1 MVSAA
6 AIAGAAHIASGRD
19 VGSDPTLT
27 LKRRQYNWQFYLQVA
42 GVIVSRARSPRI
54 EELAVVDFSKW
65 YEGKEFSTD
74 WTSNNFP
81 VWNACLA
88 SMRDRPLNILEIGS
102 WEGRSAIFF
111 LEYCPLS
118 RITCIDPWVNPPPEV
133 THSFCPPANQIE
145 QRFDANTASYAGRVT
160 KLKSISSKALID
172 LQDQKRSYDLIYIDG
187 AHERD
192 AVHVDSLLAWP
203 LLKSG
208 GTIIWDDYRWER
220 KQPIETR
227 PEEAIN
233 VFVASRRKEIKVLH
247 VGHQIV
253 AQKVD
258 GGRFDVRSAI
268 NSFILGRLRQRKRSV
283 KAA

>member
-1 MVSAA
+1 M
-6 AIAGAAHIASGRD
+6 
-19 VGSDPTLT
+19 
-27 LKRRQYNWQFYLQVA
+27 
-42 GVIVSRARSPRI
+42 
-54 EELAVVDFSKW
+54 VDFAKW
-65 YEGKEFSTD
+65 YEGKEFSSD
-74 WTSNNFP
+74 WTSNNFR
-81 VWNACLA
+81 VWSACLA

-111 LEYCPLS
+111 LEYCRLS
-118 RITCIDPWVNPPPEV
+118 RITCIDPFVGGQNEFV
-133 THSFCPPANQIE
+133 DSAGGFTRVE

-172 LQDQKRSYDLIYIDG
+172 LQDQKQSYDLIYIDG

-203 LLKSG
+203 LLKNG
-208 GTIIWDDYRWER
+208 GTIIWDDYAWER
-220 KQPIETR
+220 HQPIETR

-253 AQKVD
+253 AQKVHS
-258 GGRFDVRSAI
+258 GRFDVRSAL
-268 NSFILGRLRQRKRSV
+268 NSFILRTLRQRKRSV
-283 KAA
+283 KAAAVAPG